1 MEAMNMTRE
10 SEVGL
15 EVWELG
21 VILRRL
27 GSAETEMLQGEL
39 ASLLQHRETL
49 IDLVDRL
56 KQERAA

>member
-27 GSAETEMLQGEL
+27 SSAETEMLQGEL
-39 ASLLQHRETL
+39 ASLLQHREAL
-49 IDLVDRL
+49 IDLVERL
-56 KQERAA
+56 KQARAA